1 MATKK
6 ASAKQD
12 TAMGSNDW
20 AKWVYLIGVI
30 VAGLLGAFGGMLG
43 LGADINNIISLV
55 LILAGIL
62 AGVFFLDSG
71 DVVNFGIRFLLLSAV
86 AGALGAVPAV
96 GTYLSGFFGGVV
108 IFLGPVALTLLVMY
122 FWKKYFGNMM

>member
-6 ASAKQD
+6 APAKQD
-12 TAMGSNDW
+12 TAGSSNDW
-20 AKWVYLIGVI
+20 AKWVYLGGVI
-30 VAGLLGAFGGMLG
+30 VAGILGAIGGMLG
-43 LGADINNIISLV
+43 LGGDVGNIITLV

-62 AGVFFLDSG
+62 AAVFFLDSD
-71 DVVNFGIRFLLLSAV
+71 DVVNFGVRFLLLSAV

-108 IFLGPVALTLLVMY
+108 AFLGPVALTLLVMY